1 MAEKKVKSIG
11 VSAIR
16 AVPLVTKVVR
26 KGEPVP
32 DIDDLPVANLPA
44 YKAVINKDVD
54 THQTIADRLDL
65 MCESLGGA
73 RHYRKVDDNTG
84 EVSLSVKT
92 TDETVLTGKGASTAE
107 AFNKLLEKVQ
117 RFMGSGLNK
126 PEAK

>member
-1 MAEKKVKSIG
+1 MVEKKVKSVG
-11 VSAIR
+11 VAAIR
-16 AVPLVTKVVR
+16 AVPLVTKVIK

-32 DIDDLPVANLPA
+32 DIDDLPVADLPA
-44 YKAVINKDVD
+44 YKAVINRDVD

-92 TDETVLTGKGASTAE
+92 TDGTVLAGKGASTGE

-117 RFMGSGLNK
+117 RFTDAGLNK